1 MPALQREAVCPP
13 ARRATDAATSTGEP
27 TVPQPPPAKTA
38 LAVGVL
44 AVAAAAMVAVPAG
57 WEPADWRALVTALSA
72 IAFWA
77 TALLPEDLTGIAFFT
92 AAMVLAIAPAE
103 VVFAGFA
110 SAAVWLV
117 FGGLVIGAAVG
128 DTGLDRVV
136 AARFRP
142 LFRGSY
148 ARCVALTVALALA
161 LALLVPSTMTRVVLL
176 VPVVTALAEELG
188 YGRGE
193 RGYTGLALAAIFA
206 SYYPA
211 VTLLPATVPTVTLVG
226 AAEALHG
233 ERLTY
238 AAFLATHGPV
248 LGLLEAVLIVAVLVR
263 LFPAGPPAPA
273 PARPVAADPRR
284 RRLAAL
290 MVAGLALWVTD
301 AVHGV
306 SPAWV
311 ALGLGLICVLPGV
324 GVLAP
329 ADLQQKVN
337 LRPVFYVAAIL
348 GVGAVVAHTGAGG
361 DAVRALTATGW
372 LAPGRDGANTLV
384 LAAGALAT
392 GALATMP
399 GIAAVLV
406 PLAGD
411 VAAATEMSLDAV
423 FRAYVLGYATAFLP
437 YQVPPMIVGLGLA
450 GVPVATAA
458 RATLTLAAVSVVVTW
473 PLSLVWWRLI
483 G

>member
-1 MPALQREAVCPP
+1 LA
-13 ARRATDAATSTGEP
+13 
-27 TVPQPPPAKTA
+27 QPPHLK
-38 LAVGVL
+38 AVLGAVI
-44 AVAAAAMVAVPAG
+44 VAAAAVAMTLAPAG
-57 WEPADWRALVTALSA
+57 WAVADWRALVLALAA

-77 TALLPEDLTGIAFFT
+77 TALLPEDLTGLAFFT
-92 AAMVLAIAPAE
+92 AAMILAVAPAE
-103 VVFAGFA
+103 TVFAGFA

-117 FGGLVIGAAVG
+117 FGGLIIGAAVG
-128 DTGLDRVV
+128 DTGLDRAI

-142 LFRGSY
+142 FFKGSY
-148 ARCVALTVALALA
+148 PRCVALTVALAVA
-161 LALLVPSTMTRVVLL
+161 LAFLVPSTMTRVVLL

-188 YGRGE
+188 YARDGP
-193 RGYTGLALAAIFA
+193 GYVGLALAAIFA

-211 VTLLPATVPTVTLVG
+211 VTILPAAVPTVALVG

-248 LGLLEAVLIVAVLVR
+248 LGVLKAALIVLVLVR
-263 LFPAGPPAPA
+263 LFPAGGPTPPAA
-273 PARPVAADPRR
+273 QAVAADRR
-284 RRLAAL
+284 RPRLAAL
-290 MVAGLALWVTD
+290 MVVGLALWATD
-301 AVHGV
+301 ALHGI
-306 SPAWV
+306 SPAWIAL
-311 ALGLGLICVLPGV
+311 ALGLLCVLPGV

-329 ADLQQKVN
+329 ADLQRKVN

-348 GVGAVVAHTGAGG
+348 GVGAVVASTGAGA
-361 DAVRALTATGW
+361 DAVRALSIAGW
-372 LAPGRDGANTLV
+372 LAPGREVANTLV
-384 LAAGALAT
+384 LATCALAT
-392 GALATMP
+392 GAIATMP

-411 VAAATEMSLDAV
+411 AAAATGMSLEAV

-450 GVPVATAA
+450 GISVGTAA
-458 RATLTLAAVSVVVTW
+458 RATLALAVVSIVVTW
-473 PLSLVWWRLI
+473 PLALLWWRLI

>member
-1 MPALQREAVCPP
+1 MA
-13 ARRATDAATSTGEP
+13 
-27 TVPQPPPAKTA
+27 QPPH
-38 LAVGVL
+38 LNAVLGAVI
-44 AVAAAAMVAVPAG
+44 VAAAAVAMTLAPTG
-57 WEPADWRALVTALSA
+57 WAVADWRALVLALAA

-77 TALLPEDLTGIAFFT
+77 TALLPEDLTGLAFFT
-92 AAMVLAIAPAE
+92 AAMILAVAPAE
-103 VVFAGFA
+103 TVFAGFA

-117 FGGLVIGAAVG
+117 FGGLIIGAAVG
-128 DTGLDRVV
+128 ETGLDRVI

-142 LFRGSY
+142 FFKGSY
-148 ARCVALTVALALA
+148 PRCVALTVALAVA
-161 LALLVPSTMTRVVLL
+161 LAFLVPSTMTRVVLL

-188 YGRGE
+188 YPRDGPGHV
-193 RGYTGLALAAIFA
+193 GLALAAIFA

-211 VTLLPATVPTVTLVG
+211 VTILPAAVPTVALVG

-248 LGLLEAVLIVAVLVR
+248 LGVLKAVLIVLVVVR
-263 LFPAGPPAPA
+263 LFPAGAPTPPAA
-273 PARPVAADPRR
+273 QAVAADRR
-284 RRLAAL
+284 RPRLAAL
-290 MVAGLALWVTD
+290 MIVGLALWATD
-301 AVHGV
+301 ALHGI
-306 SPAWV
+306 SPAWIAL
-311 ALGLGLICVLPGV
+311 ALGLLCVLPGV

-329 ADLQQKVN
+329 ADLQRKVN

-348 GVGAVVAHTGAGG
+348 GVGAVVASTGAGA
-361 DAVRALTATGW
+361 DAVRALSAAGW
-372 LAPGRDGANTLV
+372 LAPGREVANTLV
-384 LAAGALAT
+384 LATGALAT
-392 GALATMP
+392 GAIATMP

-411 VAAATEMSLDAV
+411 AAAATGMSLEAV

-450 GVPVATAA
+450 GVSVGAAA
-458 RATLTLAAVSVVVTW
+458 RATLALAVVSIVVTW
-473 PLSLVWWRLI
+473 PLALLWWHLI

>member
-1 MPALQREAVCPP
+1 LA
-13 ARRATDAATSTGEP
+13 
-27 TVPQPPPAKTA
+27 QPPHLK
-38 LAVGVL
+38 AVLGAVI
-44 AVAAAAMVAVPAG
+44 VAAAAVAMTLAPAG
-57 WEPADWRALVTALSA
+57 WAVADWRALVLALAA

-77 TALLPEDLTGIAFFT
+77 TALLPEDLTGLAFFT
-92 AAMVLAIAPAE
+92 AAMILAVAPAE
-103 VVFAGFA
+103 TVFAGFA

-117 FGGLVIGAAVG
+117 FGGLIIGAAVG
-128 DTGLDRVV
+128 DTGLDRVI

-142 LFRGSY
+142 FFKGSY
-148 ARCVALTVALALA
+148 PRCVALTVALAVA
-161 LALLVPSTMTRVVLL
+161 LAFLVPSTMTRVVLL

-188 YGRGE
+188 YARDGP
-193 RGYTGLALAAIFA
+193 GYVGLALAAIFA

-211 VTLLPATVPTVTLVG
+211 VTILPAAVPTVALVG

-248 LGLLEAVLIVAVLVR
+248 LGVLKAALIVLVLVR
-263 LFPAGPPAPA
+263 LFPAGGPTPPAA
-273 PARPVAADPRR
+273 QAVAADRR
-284 RRLAAL
+284 RPRLAAL
-290 MVAGLALWVTD
+290 MVVGLALWATD
-301 AVHGV
+301 ALHGI
-306 SPAWV
+306 SPAWIAL
-311 ALGLGLICVLPGV
+311 ALGLLCVLPGV

-329 ADLQQKVN
+329 ADLQRKVN

-348 GVGAVVAHTGAGG
+348 GVGALVASTGAGA
-361 DAVRALTATGW
+361 DAVRALSAAGW
-372 LAPGRDGANTLV
+372 LAPGREVANTLV
-384 LAAGALAT
+384 LATGALAT
-392 GALATMP
+392 GAIATMP

-411 VAAATEMSLDAV
+411 AAAATGMSLEAV

-450 GVPVATAA
+450 GISVGTAA
-458 RATLTLAAVSVVVTW
+458 RATLALAVISIVVTW
-473 PLSLVWWRLI
+473 PLALLWWRLI

>member
-1 MPALQREAVCPP
+1 MPALQREAVSPP
-13 ARRATDAATSTGEP
+13 NGRANDGRRRKETG
-27 TVPQPPPAKTA
+27 
-38 LAVGVL
+38 LAQSPHLKAIVGGVL
-44 AVAAAAMVAVPAG
+44 VAAAAVAMTLVPAG
-57 WEPADWRALVTALSA
+57 WAVGDWRALVVALAA

-77 TALLPEDLTGIAFFT
+77 TALLPEDITGLAFFS
-92 AAMVLAIAPAE
+92 AAMILAVAPAE
-103 VVFAGFA
+103 TVFAGFS

-128 DTGLDRVV
+128 DTGLDRAI

-142 LFRGSY
+142 FFKGSY
-148 ARCVALTVALALA
+148 TRCVALTVALAVA
-161 LALLVPSTMTRVVLL
+161 LAFLVPSTMTRVVLL

-188 YGRGE
+188 YE
-193 RGYTGLALAAIFA
+193 RGGSGHVGLALAAIFA

-211 VTLLPATVPTVTLVG
+211 VTILPAAVPTVALVG

-248 LGLLEAVLIVAVLVR
+248 LGVLKAVLIVWVLVR
-263 LFPAGPPAPA
+263 LFPAGAPRPPAA
-273 PARPVAADPRR
+273 QAIAADPRR
-284 RRLAAL
+284 PRLALL
-290 MVAGLALWVTD
+290 MVVGLALWATD
-301 AVHGV
+301 AAHGI
-306 SPAWV
+306 SPAWIAL
-311 ALGLGLICVLPGV
+311 ALGLLCVLPRI

-329 ADLQQKVN
+329 ADLQRKVN

-348 GVGAVVAHTGAGG
+348 GVGAVVASTGAGA
-361 DAVRALTATGW
+361 DAVRALSDAGW
-372 LAPGRDGANTLV
+372 LAPGRDTANTVV

-392 GALATMP
+392 GAIATMP

-411 VAAATEMSLDAV
+411 AAAATGMSLDAV

-450 GVPVATAA
+450 GVSVGAAA
-458 RATLTLAAVSVVVTW
+458 RATLALAVVSIVVTW
-473 PLSLVWWRLI
+473 PLALLWWRLI

>member
-1 MPALQREAVCPP
+1 LA
-13 ARRATDAATSTGEP
+13 
-27 TVPQPPPAKTA
+27 QPPHLK
-38 LAVGVL
+38 AVLGAVI
-44 AVAAAAMVAVPAG
+44 VAAAAVAMTLAPAG
-57 WEPADWRALVTALSA
+57 WAVADWRALVLALAA

-77 TALLPEDLTGIAFFT
+77 TALLPEDLTGLAFFT
-92 AAMVLAIAPAE
+92 AAMILAVAPAE
-103 VVFAGFA
+103 TVFAGFA

-117 FGGLVIGAAVG
+117 FGGLIIGAAVG
-128 DTGLDRVV
+128 DTGLDRVI

-142 LFRGSY
+142 FFKGSY
-148 ARCVALTVALALA
+148 PRCVALTVALAVA
-161 LALLVPSTMTRVVLL
+161 LAFLVPSTMTRVVLL

-188 YGRGE
+188 YARDGP
-193 RGYTGLALAAIFA
+193 GYVGLALAAIFA

-211 VTLLPATVPTVTLVG
+211 VTILPAAVPTVALVG

-248 LGLLEAVLIVAVLVR
+248 LGVLKAALIVLVLVR
-263 LFPAGPPAPA
+263 LFPAGGPTPPAA
-273 PARPVAADPRR
+273 QAVAADRR
-284 RRLAAL
+284 RPRLAAL
-290 MVAGLALWVTD
+290 MVVGLALWATD
-301 AVHGV
+301 ALHGI
-306 SPAWV
+306 SPAWIAL
-311 ALGLGLICVLPGV
+311 ALGLLCVLPGV

-329 ADLQQKVN
+329 ADLQRKVN

-348 GVGAVVAHTGAGG
+348 GVGALVASTGAGA
-361 DAVRALTATGW
+361 DAVRALSAAGW
-372 LAPGRDGANTLV
+372 LAPGREVANTLV
-384 LAAGALAT
+384 LATGALAT
-392 GALATMP
+392 GAIATMP

-411 VAAATEMSLDAV
+411 AAAATGMSLEAV

-450 GVPVATAA
+450 GISVGTAA
-458 RATLTLAAVSVVVTW
+458 RATLALAVVSIVVTW
-473 PLSLVWWRLI
+473 PLALLWWRLI

>member
-1 MPALQREAVCPP
+1 LA
-13 ARRATDAATSTGEP
+13 
-27 TVPQPPPAKTA
+27 QPPHLKT
-38 LAVGVL
+38 VL
-44 AVAAAAMVAVPAG
+44 GAAIVAAAAVAMTLAPAG
-57 WEPADWRALVTALSA
+57 WAVADWRALVLALAA

-77 TALLPEDLTGIAFFT
+77 TALLPEDLTGLAFFT
-92 AAMVLAIAPAE
+92 AAMILAVAPAE
-103 VVFAGFA
+103 TVFAGFA

-117 FGGLVIGAAVG
+117 FGGLIIGAAVG
-128 DTGLDRVV
+128 DTGLDRVI

-142 LFRGSY
+142 FFKGSY
-148 ARCVALTVALALA
+148 PRCVALTVALAVA
-161 LALLVPSTMTRVVLL
+161 LAFLVPSTMTRVVLL

-188 YGRGE
+188 YARDGP
-193 RGYTGLALAAIFA
+193 GYVGLALAAIFA

-211 VTLLPATVPTVTLVG
+211 VTILPAAVPTVALVG

-248 LGLLEAVLIVAVLVR
+248 LGVLKAALIVLVLVR
-263 LFPAGPPAPA
+263 LFPAGGPTPPAA
-273 PARPVAADPRR
+273 QAVAADRR
-284 RRLAAL
+284 RPRLAAL
-290 MVAGLALWVTD
+290 MVVGLALWATD
-301 AVHGV
+301 ALHGI
-306 SPAWV
+306 SPAWIAL
-311 ALGLGLICVLPGV
+311 ALGLLCVLPGV

-329 ADLQQKVN
+329 ADLQRKVN

-348 GVGAVVAHTGAGG
+348 GVGALVASTGAGA
-361 DAVRALTATGW
+361 DAVRALSAAGW
-372 LAPGRDGANTLV
+372 LAPGREVANTLV
-384 LAAGALAT
+384 LATGALAT
-392 GALATMP
+392 GAIATMP

-411 VAAATEMSLDAV
+411 AAAATGMSLEAV

-450 GVPVATAA
+450 GISVGTAA
-458 RATLTLAAVSVVVTW
+458 RATLALAVISIVVTW
-473 PLSLVWWRLI
+473 PLALLWWRLI